1 MNQLEMRFA
10 SRASMTQRAGR
21 VGRVANGYVY
31 RMITQDFYNQL
42 PQYEEPEIKGISLEM
57 VILRAKQL
65 DLINQSDVF
74 SNPYQFLMGVMDPP
88 AIDPIKDS
96 IEHLLEEEALIG
108 PGPLIDQA
116 SNLELTKIG

>member
-1 MNQLEMRFA
+1 
-10 SRASMTQRAGR
+10 MTQRAGR

>member
-88 AIDPIKDS
+88 TIDPIKDS
-96 IEHLLEEEALIG
+96 I
-108 PGPLIDQA
+108 
-116 SNLELTKIG
+116 